1 MKNLIL
7 TLGILLGS
15 LVSPSVLAQKSI
27 DKLTIKIESKS
38 TYFVP
43 DTLNDPYTI
52 IKKEKLPVLF
62 EEIDATLIVD
72 LKNKKVTVSKSENDN
87 PYYDGVFSV
96 TTDIVSYTQKGN
108 IITYVKKGEN
118 WSGELN
124 TTYVTINIKKGTY
137 EQISYTL
144 DNWQTVV
151 LAKSVGPITLN

>member
-72 LKNKKVTVSKSENDN
+72 LKNKKVTVSKSENGN
-87 PYYDGVFSV
+87 PYYDGVFSI

-108 IITYVKKGEN
+108 II
-118 WSGELN
+118 
-124 TTYVTINIKKGTY
+124 TYVTINIKKGTY

-151 LAKSVGPITLN
+151 LAKSVGPIALN